1 MIGTRQFPNKTTREL
16 VVIAFV
22 LLLHVLVWFVLRAV
36 NDSSAVHLLE
46 KQQTQYVTLLSA
58 NHASRQTISA
68 SLITQSTQDQTSPQQ
83 PQKNKNITTAQK
95 PKRTTSSNKAS
106 AIQTTSPVTA
116 TVPNSST
123 SHEVTV
129 DSPSGSQGKET
140 STLDYSVI
148 GKTVKEI
155 SAQHQKKKVLPGTTK
170 QLTEAEKFEQA
181 VGKSGRGDCK
191 TEHSHLGIL
200 AIPMLIKDAV
210 TDTGCKW

>member
-1 MIGTRQFPNKTTREL
+1 MTGTRQSSNKTTREL
-16 VVIAFV
+16 TVIAFV
-22 LLLHVLVWFVLRAV
+22 VLLHVLVWFVLRAV
-36 NDSSAVHLLE
+36 NDSSAVHLQQ
-46 KQQTQYVTLLSA
+46 KQQTQHVTLLSA
-58 NHASRQTISA
+58 NHGSRQTISA
-68 SLITQSTQDQTSPQQ
+68 SLITQSTPNQTTPQQ
-83 PQKNKNITTAQK
+83 PQKNKHITTEQK
-95 PKRTTSSNKAS
+95 PTRTISSNKAS
-106 AIQTTSPVTA
+106 TTQATAPVVT
-116 TVPNSST
+116 TVPDSST
-123 SHEVTV
+123 SHEVAGNSV
-129 DSPSGSQGKET
+129 SGRQGKET

-191 TEHSHLGIL
+191 TEHAHLGIL

>member
-1 MIGTRQFPNKTTREL
+1 MTGTRQSSNKTTREL
-16 VVIAFV
+16 TVIAFV
-22 LLLHVLVWFVLRAV
+22 LLLHALVWFVLRAV

-46 KQQTQYVTLLSA
+46 KQQTQYLTLFSA
-58 NHASRQTISA
+58 NHPSRQTISA
-68 SLITQSTQDQTSPQQ
+68 SLITQSTPDQTTPPQAQ
-83 PQKNKNITTAQK
+83 NNKHITTEKK
-95 PKRTTSSNKAS
+95 PKRATSSNKAP
-106 AIQTTSPVTA
+106 ITQA
-116 TVPNSST
+116 TVPVTVPDSPT
-123 SHEVTV
+123 SHDVTS
-129 DSPSGSQGKET
+129 DSPSGSQGKEK

-191 TEHSHLGIL
+191 TEHAHLGIL